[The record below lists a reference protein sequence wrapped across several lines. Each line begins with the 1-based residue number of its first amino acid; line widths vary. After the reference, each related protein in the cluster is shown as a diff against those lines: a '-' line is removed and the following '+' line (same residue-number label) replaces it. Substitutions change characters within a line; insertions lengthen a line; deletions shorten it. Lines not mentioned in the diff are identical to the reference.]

1 MKSYT
6 TVLSITI
13 EGPERIEPL
22 QTLVEQALADGVL
35 SRQEREEI
43 FAAALGSNT
52 ISEKSVT
59 LWRQIQ
65 EQIWRGE
72 IQIDD

>member
-1 MKSYT
+1 MESYT
-6 TVLSITI
+6 AILSITI
-13 EGPERIEPL
+13 EGSEK
-22 QTLVEQALADGVL
+22 VEQLQKLIEQVLADGIL

-43 FAAALGSNT
+43 FAAALGDNT
-52 ISEKSVT
+52 ISEKTVT

-72 IQIDD
+72 IQIES